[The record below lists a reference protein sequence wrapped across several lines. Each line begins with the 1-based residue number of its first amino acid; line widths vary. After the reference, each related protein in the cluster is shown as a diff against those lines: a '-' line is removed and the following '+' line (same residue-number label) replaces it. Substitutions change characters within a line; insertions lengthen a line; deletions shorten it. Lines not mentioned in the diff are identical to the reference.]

1 MGAMEGSGFAGRMEV
16 LAEPTGRRAW
26 PLETKLRIVVES
38 CAAGVSVG
46 EVARRNG
53 LLANQVTRWRRQY
66 RQGELVPRGSPPLP
80 PMMPASAGR
89 AASCPQVDAL
99 PATGAASDLPAF
111 VPLMLE
117 DGGGQ
122 VRGVVEGMDDGTPLH
137 AAAPAPPASSLELS
151 DARAVEAADP
161 GRIEVEAGGVVVRLP
176 GDVAPARLAAIVA
189 ALRGAAGTPARSSPV
204 SACRS
209 W

>member
-1 MGAMEGSGFAGRMEV
+1 MGAMAGSGFAGRMEV
-16 LAEPTGRRAW
+16 LSEPTGRRAW
-26 PLETKLRIVVES
+26 PLETKLRIVAES
-38 CAAGVSVG
+38 YAAGALVG

-80 PMMPASAGR
+80 PMMPASGGR
-89 AASCPQVDAL
+89 AAFCPEGSAP
-99 PATGAASDLPAF
+99 PAAGAASDLPAF

-117 DGGGQ
+117 DGD
-122 VRGVVEGMDDGTPLH
+122 VAEGMDDGTLLDVV
-137 AAAPAPPASSLELS
+137 APAPQASSPGVS

-176 GDVAPARLAAIVA
+176 GDVAPARLAAIAA
-189 ALRGAAGTPARSSPV
+189 ALRGAAGAL
-204 SACRS
+204 A
-209 W
+209 